1 MRRFGLP
8 GEGKHRPTLPCMTLR
23 QRQELGRRL
32 DAYALHLQ
40 EESSPDVYAMERA
53 VRTTDIGY
61 RPRDGSAYRSMTISR
76 LIAEHPSA
84 EKLTK
89 EYFGLL
95 YQYGS
100 AVQEGD
106 YDRAAKARVSI
117 IGFVERLML

>member
-1 MRRFGLP
+1 MRRLGLP
-8 GEGKHRPTLPCMTLR
+8 GEDRHRHTLPCMTLR

-32 DAYALHLQ
+32 DIYALHLQ
-40 EESSPDVYAMERA
+40 EDGSPDVYSMERS

-61 RPRDGSAYRSMTISR
+61 RPSGGGGYRPMTISR
-76 LIAEHPSA
+76 LISVHPSA

-95 YQYGS
+95 YQYGN
-100 AVQEGD
+100 AVMEGD
-106 YDRAAKARVSI
+106 YGRAAKARASI